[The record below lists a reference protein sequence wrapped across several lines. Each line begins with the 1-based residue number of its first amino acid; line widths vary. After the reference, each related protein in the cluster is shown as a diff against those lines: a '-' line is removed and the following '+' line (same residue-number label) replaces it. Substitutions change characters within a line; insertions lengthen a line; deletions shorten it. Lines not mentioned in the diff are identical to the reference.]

1 MNRPPT
7 TPLGLVDPAAH
18 WPVDALDLDAYLRR
32 VGHRGPVTPDGATLR
47 ALHRAHVAAIT
58 FENLDVM
65 LGRGVEVDL
74 PRVQDKLVRAG
85 RGGYCYEHG
94 VLFGAVLQRIGYRVD
109 RLLARTGD
117 PAESPRPRSHLV
129 LRVDDG
135 DRVWLA
141 DVGFGSGLLEPL
153 PLVEDEPRRQGRW
166 EYRLRHGLDG
176 AWRLQERTTGDWVSL
191 LTFTEEPQYPV
202 DVEVANHNTATSPHS
217 PFTRQRVVV
226 RKDDESVRRLI
237 DREYAREIPGHPARS
252 RSLTDEEYADA
263 LAGEFGLALNPAE
276 IRALLDS
283 LPAPD
288 AGAAVAPD
296 VELRA
301 AAGGRRA

>member
-1 MNRPPT
+1 M
-7 TPLGLVDPAAH
+7 AAH

-32 VGHRGPVTPDGATLR
+32 VGHRGPVRRDGGTLR

-58 FENLDVM
+58 FENLDVI
-65 LGRGVEVDL
+65 LGRGVDVDL

-94 VLFGAVLQRIGYRVD
+94 VLFGAVLQRVGFRVD

-153 PLVEDEPRRQGRW
+153 PLVEDVPRRQGRW
-166 EYRLRHGLDG
+166 EYRLRRGPDG
-176 AWRLQERTTGDWVSL
+176 AWRLRERATADWVTL
-191 LTFTEEPQYPV
+191 QTFTEEPQYPV
-202 DVEVANHNTATSPHS
+202 DVGVANHHTATDPRS
-217 PFTRQRVVV
+217 PFARQRVVV

-237 DREYAREIPGHPARS
+237 DREYTWESPGRPTRS
-252 RSLTDEEYADA
+252 RTLTDDEYADA
-263 LAGEFGLALNPAE
+263 LVDEFVLTLSPAE
-276 IRALLDS
+276 VRALVES
-283 LPAPD
+283 LPPPD
-288 AGAAVAPD
+288 ADAAVAPD
-296 VELRA
+296 LELRSPS
-301 AAGGRRA
+301 GGHRA